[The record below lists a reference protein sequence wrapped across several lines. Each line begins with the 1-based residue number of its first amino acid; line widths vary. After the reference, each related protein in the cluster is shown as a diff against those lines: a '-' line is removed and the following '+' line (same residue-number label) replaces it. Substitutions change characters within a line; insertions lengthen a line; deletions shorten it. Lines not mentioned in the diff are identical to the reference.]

1 MRVISPSCVATEL
14 TPVGNPVLGN
24 PLVRHT
30 HMVSGYHWRHQPTGV
45 TVVADGAES
54 IIDLIR
60 EHVNDNF
67 YGECVE
73 CSSKARVAAG
83 SVWPGP
89 SVRWPCDVIKNVAQ
103 RAAPNCYMYGS

>member
-45 TVVADGAES
+45 TV
-54 IIDLIR
+54 
-60 EHVNDNF
+60 F